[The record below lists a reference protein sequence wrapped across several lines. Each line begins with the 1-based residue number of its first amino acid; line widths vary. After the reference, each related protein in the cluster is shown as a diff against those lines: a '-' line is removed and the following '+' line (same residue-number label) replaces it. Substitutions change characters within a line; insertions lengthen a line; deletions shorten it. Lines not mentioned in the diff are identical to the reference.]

1 LGIDNRVR
9 FLGWQGR
16 AELPKTYLGANL
28 FVYPSRHEGMPNAVL
43 EAMASGLPV
52 LATRIAG
59 NEDLVSAET
68 GVLVPPEDAAA
79 LQAALQQLLADAAL
93 RQRLGAAAPRHIQ
106 GQYSWQGVTQA
117 YLDLMRKIVGRR

>member
-1 LGIDNRVR
+1 
-9 FLGWQGR
+9 
-16 AELPKTYLGANL
+16 
-28 FVYPSRHEGMPNAVL
+28 
-43 EAMASGLPV
+43 
-52 LATRIAG
+52 
-59 NEDLVSAET
+59 LVSAET

-106 GQYSWQGVTQA
+106 DQYSWLGVTQA